1 MDYDVSIHP
10 RVFLE
15 SDIADMLAEG
25 KIKALVFDVESNG
38 DEELLYVEEKGLL
51 LDNQIS
57 VLCEDAPDELI
68 GVAEFNERVSG
79 PPSLVYDRVSELLG
93 SRTDFLKRFGDCK
106 QIRVYIPEMFY
117 LCGKSCDDNTESIEV
132 TPFDLRN
139 AS

>member
-1 MDYDVSIHP
+1 MDYDVKLHP

-15 SDIADMLAEG
+15 SDVADMLAEG

-57 VLCEDAPDELI
+57 VLSEDAPDELI

-79 PPSLVYDRVSELLG
+79 PPALVYERASELLG
-93 SRTDFLKRFGDCK
+93 SRADFMRRFGECQ
-106 QIRVYIPEMFY
+106 QIRVYVIHWVSFRVQ
-117 LCGKSCDDNTESIEV
+117 SI
-132 TPFDLRN
+132 
-139 AS
+139 